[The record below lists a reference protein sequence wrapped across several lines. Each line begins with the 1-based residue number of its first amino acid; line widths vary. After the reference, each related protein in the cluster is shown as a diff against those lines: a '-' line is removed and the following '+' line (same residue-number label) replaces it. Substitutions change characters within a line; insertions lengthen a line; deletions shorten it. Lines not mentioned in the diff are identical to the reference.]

1 MPRGG
6 SRARSGPEADPNSRT
21 SERKRAAAKKA
32 ATAKKATGDAAPA
45 KALPI
50 TEADFNPMALP
61 ARGRKGRVPAFPLP
75 KIIRMIP
82 VLLDDGKKGKQA
94 DTTAS
99 SQFRKREL
107 QIWGELWKT
116 PQAVAWERDPWR
128 WPTIARYARICT
140 TTELEPDASAALLS
154 RERELRIECGL
165 TPDGL
170 KVNGWAIAPD
180 QLAEKR
186 VEKKAEPAKKTPQ
199 RRLRAVAP
207 TAEAEPELTE
217 QQG

>member
-21 SERKRAAAKKA
+21 SERKRAAEKAAAKKA
-32 ATAKKATGDAAPA
+32 ASSAQAPA
-45 KALPI
+45 ALPV
-50 TEADFNPMALP
+50 TESEFNPMALP
-61 ARGRKGRVPAFPLP
+61 ARGRTGRAPAFPLP
-75 KIIRMIP
+75 KIVRMIP

-99 SQFRKREL
+99 NQFRKREL

-154 RERELRIECGL
+154 RERELRIEIGL

-186 VEKKAEPAKKTPQ
+186 AEKKTTAAAQKPAPV
-199 RRLRAVAP
+199 RRLR
-207 TAEAEPELTE
+207 
-217 QQG
+217 G

>member
-32 ATAKKATGDAAPA
+32 AAKKSTEAEPT

-50 TEADFNPMALP
+50 TESDFNPMALP
-61 ARGRKGRVPAFPLP
+61 ARGRKGRTPAFPLP
-75 KIIRMIP
+75 KIVRFIAG
-82 VLLDDGKKGKQA
+82 LNDSGKSIKLP
-94 DTTAS
+94 DTSAS
-99 SQFRKREL
+99 NAFRKREL
-107 QIWGELWKT
+107 ALWGELWKT
-116 PQAVAWERDPWR
+116 PQAVAWERETWR
-128 WPTIARYARICT
+128 WPTIARYARICA

-170 KVNGWAIAPD
+170 KLNGWAIAPD

-186 VEKKAEPAKKTPQ
+186 AEKKTAPAAKAPQ
-199 RRLRAVAP
+199 RRLRAVTP
-207 TAEAEPELTE
+207 TAEAEPEILE

>member
-1 MPRGG
+1 MSRGG
-6 SRARSGPEADPNSRT
+6 ARVRSGPESDPNSRT

-32 ATAKKATGDAAPA
+32 ATSKSPAP
-45 KALPI
+45 KSLPV
-50 TEADFNPMALP
+50 TESDFNPMALP
-61 ARGRKGRVPAFPLP
+61 ARGRKGHAPPHPLP
-75 KIIRMIP
+75 KIVRFIAS
-82 VLLDDGKKGKQA
+82 LSDSGKSVKMP

-99 SQFRKREL
+99 TAFRKREME
-107 QIWGELWKT
+107 IWRELWKT

-128 WPTIARYARICT
+128 WPTIARYARICA

-170 KVNGWAIAPD
+170 KANGWAIAPD

-186 VEKKAEPAKKTPQ
+186 AEKKATTETASKPAPV
-199 RRLRAVAP
+199 RRLR
-207 TAEAEPELTE
+207 
-217 QQG
+217 G